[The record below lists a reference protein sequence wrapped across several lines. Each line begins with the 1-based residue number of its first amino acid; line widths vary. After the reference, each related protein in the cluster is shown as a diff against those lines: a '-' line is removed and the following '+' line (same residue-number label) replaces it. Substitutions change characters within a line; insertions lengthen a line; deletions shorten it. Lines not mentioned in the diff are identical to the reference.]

1 MEITNNLSE
10 KALYDYKIV
19 RNAIAGDEKA
29 YGELFKRY
37 KDSVYF
43 MILKMVNNRT
53 DAEDLMFEAF
63 EKAFASLN
71 YYSPQFA
78 FSTWLFKIASN
89 NTIDFIRK
97 RKAQTVSLDVDDINP
112 EDRGY
117 INSIPADVRTPDE
130 EAIRQQRADFMREK
144 VALLKGRYRRLIE
157 LRYFDEFSY
166 EEIADTLAIPLGTVK
181 AQFVCAQ
188 RVVVSDSVVFSGVVF
203 DTQDS
208 QTLPNVT
215 CRYGEGKA
223 TISDQM
229 GCFVLKIGRKDT
241 VRFTFVGY
249 KPCTVVMPDT
259 LLEDR
264 YMMGVFLS
272 PDTLQ
277 LSEALILR
285 RWGEVQRQN
294 LINARNNMTG
304 ILKQAYAPVDYMDAD
319 MNQRMMLNE
328 YARSVE
334 MKGHVDVGIGVGTQS
349 VDAYKMLR
357 MRRRVK
363 NQKEWLNP
371 NEIDLLKKIYYLKKK
386 EKQDN

>member
-89 NTIDFIRK
+89 NTID
-97 RKAQTVSLDVDDINP
+97 DINP

-181 AQFVCAQ
+181 AQLFRARELLLNILQ
-188 RVVVSDSVVFSGVVF
+188 H
-203 DTQDS
+203 T
-208 QTLPNVT
+208 
-215 CRYGEGKA
+215 EIAKEHGK
-223 TISDQM
+223 
-229 GCFVLKIGRKDT
+229 
-241 VRFTFVGY
+241 
-249 KPCTVVMPDT
+249 
-259 LLEDR
+259 
-264 YMMGVFLS
+264 
-272 PDTLQ
+272 
-277 LSEALILR
+277 
-285 RWGEVQRQN
+285 N
-294 LINARNNMTG
+294 
-304 ILKQAYAPVDYMDAD
+304 
-319 MNQRMMLNE
+319 
-328 YARSVE
+328 
-334 MKGHVDVGIGVGTQS
+334 
-349 VDAYKMLR
+349 
-357 MRRRVK
+357 
-363 NQKEWLNP
+363 
-371 NEIDLLKKIYYLKKK
+371 
-386 EKQDN
+386 